1 MSHKDL
7 FLGLY
12 YFYCTYD
19 IVKDNGLNIRLFAD
33 DTSLYLVVEDPTL
46 AAELLNSE
54 LGKVARR
61 ANNAWC
67 LLILSKLNLF

>member
-1 MSHKDL
+1 MKD
-7 FLGLY
+7 
-12 YFYCTYD
+12 
-19 IVKDNGLNIRLFAD
+19 IGLNIRLFAD

-54 LGKVARR
+54 LGKVARC